1 MSDRTRRY
9 RLGRYAESISVWHLR
24 LRGYRVLDRRYRTPV
39 GEIDIIAQ
47 RGNLIAFIEVKARR
61 TKTLAIE
68 SITPKQRH
76 RIRRAAGAHVKDHHP
91 RFAFVLN
98 ASFNT
103 MRWQRKVRHEQYLS
117 KQKAMRATKKAVIPA
132 TNYRAKMDTRTNA

>member
-1 MSDRTRRY
+1 VSDRTRRY

-76 RIRRAAGAHVKDHHP
+76 RIRRAAGAFLGAHP
-91 RFAFVLN
+91 TLTHCDLRFDIIMVTPWAL
-98 ASFNT
+98 
-103 MRWQRKVRHEQYLS
+103 
-117 KQKAMRATKKAVIPA
+117 PA
-132 TNYRAKMDTRTNA
+132 HLTDAWRD